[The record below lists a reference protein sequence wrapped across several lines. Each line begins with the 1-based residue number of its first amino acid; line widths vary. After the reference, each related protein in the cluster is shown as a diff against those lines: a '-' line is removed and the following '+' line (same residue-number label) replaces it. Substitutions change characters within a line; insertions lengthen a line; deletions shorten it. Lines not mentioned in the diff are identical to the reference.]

1 MRLGNHII
9 ESPFCCTLDH
19 CYVENKVRLN
29 VQISK
34 LNSLYLVLSDNTVS
48 VGGTIS
54 VNVINSL
61 VHVGHDLHGAG
72 QLSVLL
78 GELLCSRRTECQDLR
93 QLGTRKD
100 LNIVLLQR
108 IADLH
113 KR

>member
-1 MRLGNHII
+1 MRLRNYII
-9 ESPFCCTLDH
+9 ESSFCCTLEY

-29 VQISK
+29 IQISK
-34 LNSLYLVLSDNTVS
+34 LNSLYLVLSDNAVS
-48 VGGTIS
+48 VRGTIS

-78 GELLCSRRTECQDLR
+78 GKLLCSRWTKCQDLR
-93 QLGTRKD
+93 QLRTRKY

-113 KR
+113 ER